1 MRRVRNTALCALL
14 AAALL
19 LGLCG
24 AASAES
30 GESAPTCTP
39 IPVYCGGLMLAR
51 AYRVG
56 ETVYLSPEDVCRF
69 LGLEAQTAF
78 RQEEE
83 RSFVTVTAP
92 GLSLNARQDA
102 DFLAVNG
109 RYLFNPGN
117 YITVAGRVFFPLDQ
131 MAEAFSLRCV
141 LFDADSRLMLDIS
154 GAEILTG
161 GPDYY
166 EDRFGADNLLWLSR
180 IISAEAIGQPM
191 AGKIGVGNVVLNRVA
206 SEKYPDTIFD
216 VVFDTMHGFQFQPV
230 YNKTIYR
237 PASEDSVVAAC
248 LCLEGCNTVG
258 DSLFFVGPALAD
270 DAWFRNSL
278 DFVIRIGDHDF
289 YR

>member
-1 MRRVRNTALCALL
+1 MSRVCHRVLCVLL

-19 LGLCG
+19 LGLSG

-30 GESAPTCTP
+30 GENSPAYTP
-39 IPVYCGGLMLAR
+39 VPVYLNELMVAR

-56 ETVYLSPEDVCRF
+56 EILYLSPEDICYC

-78 RQEEE
+78 RQEGEQ
-83 RSFVTVTAP
+83 SFVTVTAP
-92 GLSLNARQDA
+92 GLSLSARQDA

-117 YITVAGRVFFPLDQ
+117 YITVAGRVCFPLDR

-141 LFDADSRLMLDIS
+141 LFDADRRLALDVEE
-154 GAEILTG
+154 AEIMTG

-206 SEKYPDTIFD
+206 SEKYPNTIFS

-237 PASEDSVVAAC
+237 TASEDSVVAAC

-270 DAWFRNSL
+270 DSWFKSSL
-278 DFVIRIGDHDF
+278 ELVIRIGDHDF